1 LPVFSE
7 TISSQ
12 QLVSREAP
20 VLLDTLVSFQQPQPH
35 PVLQRA
41 QQPQQHIVLQQQQQ
55 QTFQPNSSDSA
66 FNGLI
71 SQQQQQQQQQLQ
83 TYPVLERLQPQQS
96 QQSQT
101 QHVGVVQQYSESK
114 LLDDSFTTEDNKV
127 SPFVQHIH
135 LCHF

>member
-1 LPVFSE
+1 LPVVSE

-41 QQPQQHIVLQQQQQ
+41 QQSQQHIVLQQQQQ

-66 FNGLI
+66 FNELI
-71 SQQQQQQQQQLQ
+71 SQQQQQQQQLQ
-83 TYPVLERLQPQQS
+83 TYPVLERLQPPQS

-101 QHVGVVQQYSESK
+101 QHVDVVQQYSESK
-114 LLDDSFTTEDNKV
+114 LLDGSFTTEDNKV
-127 SPFVQHIH
+127 SLFVQHII
-135 LCHF
+135 LCRF